1 MISTN
6 LDLIAPKYSI
16 MNEKVLHYSVDRL
29 RPLGQKKLQQNPNF
43 YIKVLEH
50 PKSLFRWAPL
60 HRWALRADGSA
71 GQILRVAQTEL
82 CGFS

>member
-16 MNEKVLHYSVDRL
+16 VNKKVLHYSVDRL
-29 RPLGQKKLQQNPNF
+29 RPPGQKKIQQNPNF
-43 YIKVLEH
+43 YIKVLKH
-50 PKSLFRWAPL
+50 PKSPFRWAPL
-60 HRWALRADGSA
+60 HRWALGADGSA
-71 GQILRVAQTEL
+71 GQILGLAQTEL